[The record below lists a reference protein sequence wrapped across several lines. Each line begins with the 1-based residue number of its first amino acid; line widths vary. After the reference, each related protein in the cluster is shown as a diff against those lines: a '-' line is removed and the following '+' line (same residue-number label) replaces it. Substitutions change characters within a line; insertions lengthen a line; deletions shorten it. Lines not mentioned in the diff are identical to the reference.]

1 MSASQRKTNSVTKAL
16 AQAGLNT
23 SRVSQSSIILIR
35 PITAGATTYEFP
47 VLDNVGVPLADEIRL
62 ALQDIFIVNAIGIF
76 LMGEIVGP
84 GGTLRART
92 YFTAPPVQASAGA
105 IPLLN
110 LYLGNLQY
118 NLNNVTYLENWDLQ
132 RHYNKGQAQL
142 LGVSTVNG
150 AIHQFDQ
157 QAGNTSGF
165 FPVEPSFTLA
175 GTAKSNFTITLPN
188 NLLTPVAGI
197 PFDAGNA
204 DNILVNFDR
213 IAIVARGLLGQNS
226 SSING

>member
-1 MSASQRKTNSVTKAL
+1 MSKITKTNNVTKAL
-16 AQAGLNT
+16 AKAGLNT

-47 VLDNVGVPLADEIRL
+47 VLDNVGVPLPEEIRL
-62 ALQDIFIVNAIGIF
+62 ALQDIFIVNTLGVF
-76 LMGEIVGP
+76 LMGSFVGP
-84 GGTLRART
+84 GGAPVARA
-92 YFTAPPVQASAGA
+92 YFTSPPIQADSNA

-110 LYLGNLQY
+110 LYLGTLQY
-118 NLNNVTYLENWDLQ
+118 NLNNVTYLENWDIN

-150 AIHQFDQ
+150 AIHALDQ
-157 QAGNTSGF
+157 QAGNVSGF

-175 GTAKSNFTITLPN
+175 GTAKSNFVINLPN
-188 NLLTPVAGI
+188 NLLTPVANV
-197 PFDAGNA
+197 PFAAGNTDA
-204 DNILVNFDR
+204 ITVNFDR
-213 IAIVARGLLGQNS
+213 IVIIARGLLGQNS